1 MFLTVATSL
10 AFLGG
15 LAFGFLNGVL
25 FAAVMM
31 IDRFDD

>member
-1 MFLTVATSL
+1 MLIAATPIV
-10 AFLGG
+10 FLGG
-15 LAFGFLNGVL
+15 MAFGFLMGVL